1 MRKEIWAMML
11 LVVAISF
18 QTKAQDT
25 THTLIK
31 LIKPQTIG
39 LYVAPE
45 VSYGQVRGSM
55 TGLGGA
61 SAMLVLNKK
70 WAIGATAQMSL
81 DDNFVP
87 KAVSPLTVRA
97 AWAGGKIE
105 YTPRPDAL
113 IHVSFPL
120 TIGAGEASTDSLSST
135 NGRGEHDLLHDGK
148 GGNSNGNG
156 FIIVQPGMNLE
167 MNLMRYAKFYV
178 GANYRLSFLSDNK
191 TALLP
196 ANTLQGFSINA
207 GLKVGLF
214 DFKLNRKKAGVSEGN
229 N

>member
-1 MRKEIWAMML
+1 MRKKMLAMVVL
-11 LVVAISF
+11 IVAISF
-18 QTKAQDT
+18 QIKAQDT

-45 VSYGQVRGSM
+45 ASYGQVRGSM

-61 SAMLVLNKK
+61 SAMFVLNKK

-81 DDNFVP
+81 DQNFVP
-87 KAVSPLTVRA
+87 KTVTPLTVQA

-120 TIGAGEASTDSLSST
+120 TIGAGEASTDSLKT
-135 NGRGEHDLLHDGK
+135 NGRDEHSFRSDGIYGNK
-148 GGNSNGNG
+148 NGNS
-156 FIIVQPGMNLE
+156 FVIVQPGLNVE
-167 MNLMRYAKFYV
+167 MNLLHYAKLYI
-178 GANYRLSFLSDNK
+178 GANYRLSFLSDNQ

-196 ANTLQGFSINA
+196 ASTLQGFSISA

-214 DFKLNRKKAGVSEGN
+214 DFKLNRKKTGVNEGN